1 MGLGAQC
8 EAARELLP
16 CADSDDWF
24 DSADSE
30 RVLRFALASIAC
42 AWLCQAGGLGV
53 DGAGVPSDTTA
64 CETAGRGGG
73 GGGFGVEGAA
83 TASIACA
90 WLFRAG
96 GLCVDGAGVPS
107 DTVACEA
114 AGRVGAGG
122 GVGFTGAAP
131 ASEPGAVVPQSIA
144 GIGGGGGVGG

>member
-30 RVLRFALASIAC
+30 RVLRFAL
-42 AWLCQAGGLGV
+42 
-53 DGAGVPSDTTA
+53 
-64 CETAGRGGG
+64 
-73 GGGFGVEGAA
+73 
-83 TASIACA
+83 ASIACA